1 MSKVGARRDK
11 LQNFFL
17 HSHIEKKIPKEA
29 LVCLEKIIAVI
40 AFWLFVMNDGDHCF
54 HVVLKSKCFTQN
66 LFYGYDYYDHPLHKC
81 FPAYQ
86 FPNPLVG

>member
-1 MSKVGARRDK
+1 MISSFRLKFRLDNISLIKPAMRQVGTRRDK

-40 AFWLFVMNDGDHCF
+40 AF
-54 HVVLKSKCFTQN
+54 
-66 LFYGYDYYDHPLHKC
+66 
-81 FPAYQ
+81 
-86 FPNPLVG
+86 

>member
-1 MSKVGARRDK
+1 MNQPGLIEINCRI
-11 LQNFFL
+11 FF

-40 AFWLFVMNDGDHCF
+40 VFWLLVMNAGDPCF

-86 FPNPLVG
+86 FPNPLVD